1 LIAHDNI
8 SARNFNLGE
17 IIMANIQSEI
27 VQMNINGVSA
37 EGYLSKLGNLDS
49 KAPGIVV
56 IQEWW
61 GLDDHIKSITER
73 FAEQG
78 FIALAPDLFHG
89 SVTTEP
95 DEAMKLTQA
104 MDQARAREEID
115 ACVAY
120 IQNSEDSSGKVGVVG
135 YCLGG
140 GLSIQSACENS
151 NISACNIYYGG
162 NPDLNSVQ
170 NLKAP
175 VLGIYAEN
183 DERITSTVPELE
195 KALNDNGIV
204 NEIIIYPNVDH
215 AFFNDTNIPVYNK
228 EAAES
233 AWSKTLSFFS
243 ANLR

>member
-1 LIAHDNI
+1 
-8 SARNFNLGE
+8 
-17 IIMANIQSEI
+17 MANIQSEI

-37 EGYLSKLGNLDS
+37 EGYLSKPGNLDS
-49 KAPGIVV
+49 EAPGIVV

-104 MDQARAREEID
+104 M
-115 ACVAY
+115 
-120 IQNSEDSSGKVGVVG
+120 
-135 YCLGG
+135 
-140 GLSIQSACENS
+140 
-151 NISACNIYYGG
+151 
-162 NPDLNSVQ
+162 
-170 NLKAP
+170 
-175 VLGIYAEN
+175 

>member
-1 LIAHDNI
+1 M
-8 SARNFNLGE
+8 G
-17 IIMANIQSEI
+17 NIQSEI

-37 EGYLSKLGNLDS
+37 EGYLSKPGNLDS
-49 KAPGIVV
+49 EAPGIVV

-151 NISACNIYYGG
+151 NISLKSAKKVNYFLIFLRLKPYTDNLDRVNYLSC
-162 NPDLNSVQ
+162 SV
-170 NLKAP
+170 
-175 VLGIYAEN
+175 V
-183 DERITSTVPELE
+183 
-195 KALNDNGIV
+195 
-204 NEIIIYPNVDH
+204 
-215 AFFNDTNIPVYNK
+215 
-228 EAAES
+228 
-233 AWSKTLSFFS
+233 
-243 ANLR
+243 